1 MKEVAYLIEWG
12 WKSVKEDY
20 SQLYADCCT
29 LRCTCWKHNV
39 SALLHVGMQGILSMR
54 KVINFLIKNIYI
66 LLFLHFSITNIFNLT
81 LKVLWSQLKWLD
93 LTNKNAL
100 KISSIFCS
108 TFPSRDFLG
117 LLVCYRAH
125 YSVLENV

>member
-1 MKEVAYLIEWG
+1 MLVHSCMWECRG
-12 WKSVKEDY
+12 FF
-20 SQLYADCCT
+20 
-29 LRCTCWKHNV
+29 
-39 SALLHVGMQGILSMR
+39 QG
-54 KVINFLIKNIYI
+54 VINFLIKNIYI